1 MQVRYKAGHAAVE
14 AACSAAIAA

>member
-1 MQVRYKAGHAAVE
+1 MEVRYKAGHAAVE